1 MSKRDAR
8 GGHTYDMPAG
18 ICGRFFRILTSSPYP
33 ISPPPSL
40 RSTRV
45 VSNEGGTEPQILSCF
60 SCGLVMKGAYGHR
73 QSRVAGFE
81 ATRCA
86 HVSHELKSS
95 SISFLGTSNPSAG
108 MALWNSARE
117 TCPSPLASHE
127 RKRSSTRVRVLP
139 KRCGDLL
146 RVRGC
151 PLAALRRRSGRRK
164 AADLLPPQALPRRP
178 QLRPV
183 GRLRWFQVVARAC
196 QPPQVAHVL
205 CPAQGACAGSAGRRP
220 HTTGRQR
227 GRHTRTA
234 RGAASGPQATDHA
247 GSPVQPSDGF
257 RRGQAARAVLPGQT
271 LGMTVMPGTHREGGL
286 GRWYVRM
293 CARDR

>member
-73 QSRVAGFE
+73 QSRVTGFE

-117 TCPSPLASHE
+117 TCPSPFMASHE
-127 RKRSSTRVRVLP
+127 RKRSSTRASEFSRSAVAICSEYGGARLP
-139 KRCGDLL
+139 RSAG
-146 RVRGC
+146 VQ
-151 PLAALRRRSGRRK
+151 AAGR
-164 AADLLPPQALPRRP
+164 PPICCHQALPRRP

-257 RRGQAARAVLPGQT
+257 RRGQAARAVLPGHA
-271 LGMTVMPGTHREGGL
+271 GDDCH
-286 GRWYVRM
+286 
-293 CARDR
+293 ARDPQGGRSWALVRPHVRPR

>member
-1 MSKRDAR
+1 
-8 GGHTYDMPAG
+8 MPAG

-73 QSRVAGFE
+73 QSRVTGFE

-164 AADLLPPQALPRRP
+164 AADLLPPSAAAAAA
-178 QLRPV
+178 V
-183 GRLRWFQVVARAC
+183 AAGGAVAVVPGGCAR
-196 QPPQVAHVL
+196 V
-205 CPAQGACAGSAGRRP
+205 PAAAGGACALLSSRGVRRKRRP
-220 HTTGRQR
+220 PPAHHRAA
-227 GRHTRTA
+227 A
-234 RGAASGPQATDHA
+234 RSPHSHRSWGCLGAAGNRP
-247 GSPVQPSDGF
+247 
-257 RRGQAARAVLPGQT
+257 RGEPGAAQ
-271 LGMTVMPGTHREGGL
+271 
-286 GRWYVRM
+286 
-293 CARDR
+293 